1 MYPSSGLNIFPISTT
16 WRFIMPSITMRFNM
30 DHSRDM
36 PREHPQPFAGCFY
49 HGYEH
54 CFNAC
59 HLNPVT
65 KKADWEIR
73 KQFQLKVSALKI
85 NHVLNGRCCWV
96 AQFLSTLKLQS
107 RINPCDSLY
116 GGRTKAI
123 EMYHKAEPGEKI
135 RYHDFT
141 SLYPTVQ
148 ARWPQNHFKKFQVCG
163 RVFWYCQMYRAA
175 PQRSLYHPVLP
186 YRYNRILTNGDT
198 QKYNSKP
205 VFVAIKKY
213 QTIFNVS

>member
-36 PREHPQPFAGCFY
+36 PRVHPQPFAGCFY

-65 KKADWEIR
+65 KKTYGEIR

-85 NHVLNGRCCWV
+85 NHVLNGRCWV

-148 ARWPQNHFKKFQVCG
+148 ARCPYPVRNPEIILRNFKSVEWSILVLSNVPCCPPE
-163 RVFWYCQMYRAA
+163 VYIPPCSPLQM
-175 PQRSLYHPVLP
+175 
-186 YRYNRILTNGDT
+186 
-198 QKYNSKP
+198 
-205 VFVAIKKY
+205 
-213 QTIFNVS
+213 

>member
-1 MYPSSGLNIFPISTT
+1 M
-16 WRFIMPSITMRFNM
+16 
-30 DHSRDM
+30 
-36 PREHPQPFAGCFY
+36 
-49 HGYEH
+49 
-54 CFNAC
+54 
-59 HLNPVT
+59 
-65 KKADWEIR
+65 
-73 KQFQLKVSALKI
+73 
-85 NHVLNGRCCWV
+85 
-96 AQFLSTLKLQS
+96 STLKLQS

-148 ARWPQNHFKKFQVCG
+148 ARCPYHVRNPKIILRNFKSVEEYFGIVKCTVLHPRG
-163 RVFWYCQMYRAA
+163 
-175 PQRSLYHPVLP
+175 LYHPVLP
-186 YRYNRILTNGDT
+186 YRCNRILTNGDT